1 MNKSI
6 ISGLLALQSMLFLTP
21 VTAQELQPV
30 QTVRDCATTLL
41 DARNTLEQGRDVT
54 VGEIRS
60 FDVSSSYPDYPAGR
74 PMSYRFRIG
83 GSAAK
88 DIMMSPQLMTMIS
101 KDVIEH
107 CDTVSKVSFNLDQTD
122 WEDTYGL
129 LGQGRVGEFRC
140 VEPGRGS
147 GASLAWGYN
156 TCL

>member
-1 MNKSI
+1 
-6 ISGLLALQSMLFLTP
+6 
-21 VTAQELQPV
+21 
-30 QTVRDCATTLL
+30 
-41 DARNTLEQGRDVT
+41 
-54 VGEIRS
+54 
-60 FDVSSSYPDYPAGR
+60 
-74 PMSYRFRIG
+74 
-83 GSAAK
+83 
-88 DIMMSPQLMTMIS
+88 MSPQLMTMIS

-107 CDTVSKVSFNLDQTD
+107 CETVSKVSFNLDQTD